1 MMVDVGNPL
10 MKSRKAGRGTGS
22 KNTNVWLSLG
32 HMSSWCLEYPGGL
45 GELEAKIATLKRS
58 QKKGI

>member
-1 MMVDVGNPL
+1 